1 MTTCARAF
9 ATEPDLPKTSPKL
22 LFRESGDWAL
32 ATKSPIP
39 AKPKKVSGSSR
50 GTSKVKQESE
60 LITAVDYALTFDTKV
75 IIEKAV
81 VGKEIECAVLQADGE
96 IKVSTVGQI
105 VIADKYEFYDF
116 QAKYL
121 DNSMQLVAPADL
133 PQGVEE
139 KIQAAALTAFNAAGC
154 EGLARIDFFYSSD
167 GQIIINEINTMP
179 GFTPTSVYP
188 KLIEKA
194 GINYQSLIS
203 KLIQSAQNRS
213 VSITR

>member
-1 MTTCARAF
+1 M
-9 ATEPDLPKTSPKL
+9 
-22 LFRESGDWAL
+22 
-32 ATKSPIP
+32 
-39 AKPKKVSGSSR
+39 
-50 GTSKVKQESE
+50 
-60 LITAVDYALTFDTKV
+60 ITAVDYALTFDTKV

-96 IKVSTVGQI
+96 VKVSTVGQI

-154 EGLARIDFFYSSD
+154 EGL
-167 GQIIINEINTMP
+167 P
-179 GFTPTSVYP
+179 GNLNLFEVTTTP
-188 KLIEKA
+188 
-194 GINYQSLIS
+194 
-203 KLIQSAQNRS
+203 SATLRPAAAK
-213 VSITR
+213 IGLA